1 MVSTAHD
8 DFFPG
13 RLISDNLL
21 IAYEIAGISCLK
33 ANGELDFPDVK
44 DFNQALLSKQAWRLL
59 NEVKYFA
66 NKSFMECGKGYTPS
80 YA

>member
-1 MVSTAHD
+1 MV
-8 DFFPG
+8 
-13 RLISDNLL
+13 RRRK
-21 IAYEIAGISCLK
+21 YIAGISCLK

-44 DFNQALLSKQAWRLL
+44 DFNQVLLSKQAWRLL